1 MKYYKYINAG
11 YIIAVGIGDAGM
23 GEEIPNSEYNQIM
36 AIIRTKP
43 QRTETTDYRLRE
55 DLTWEVFEVRPAP
68 EPEQD
73 FTVEDKAEAYD
84 ILIGEAE

>member
-11 YIIAVGIGDAGM
+11 YIIAVGTGDGGM
-23 GEEIPNSEYNQIM
+23 GEEISNSEYNQIV
-36 AIIRTKP
+36 AIIQAKP
-43 QRTETTDYRLRE
+43 QRTETTDYRLCE
-55 DLTWEVFEVRPAP
+55 DLTWEVFEVRSFP

-73 FTVEDKAEAYD
+73 FTVEDKAAAYD